1 MIKNTIDLLS
11 MGEYY
16 GVSKRIDVAKGLYEI
31 PYTWKDAFKLTKRM
45 IYGRK
50 NRS

>member
-16 GVSKRIDVAKGLYEI
+16 GQSKRVDIAKGLYEI
-31 PYTWKDAFKLTKRM
+31 PSTWKSGFKLIKRM

-50 NRS
+50 DRS

>member
-16 GVSKRIDVAKGLYEI
+16 GQSKRIDIAKGLYEI
-31 PYTWKDAFKLTKRM
+31 PSTWKDAFKLIKRM
-45 IYGRK
+45 IHGRK
-50 NRS
+50 DRS